1 MMFADNKEDDDVASI
16 IIGGRTIYRNTSF
29 SKLKSK
35 SGSKRRRRR
44 RSTCNSNS
52 NVISISIVSII
63 SIIILIIINS
73 SMLLRII
80 SGCSGLAVLRH
91 RLTSSSSRCGIG
103 SADIVV
109 VGCHAFARPR
119 ITAASLSSS
128 SSPSLSSNLAAVVDD
143 VNDDADDDVKIWKKE
158 EKLVKKVEEHF
169 WWHGAMEPWGIYAV
183 HVLVGKNDVVHHDDD
198 RDSSSVLGVG
208 GGVIDVESA
217 ILRSLKTFGHYNTSS
232 SSTNEKNGTTT
243 AATLVVTRTE
253 QQQQQSAA
261 DTDADADTVI
271 IGGYKKVDVGGK
283 NEDIALEQQQQQQHI
298 IMEQIK
304 NVARGNPMT
313 PQQLLQ
319 LGAVWYLSSE
329 DYQQNLEDDNNNAD
343 ECTTTTNDDQDQVNT
358 PLTKATKQNQNQ
370 KYRRSVLRKVKPKRL
385 SLRNS
390 THNADPGSAPSSV
403 LLLREGDYLRIHY
416 NPRRYPEV
424 YSIPFSL
431 SSSSWRDTSIGTATD
446 NNNNNNNKGHEHEH
460 EHEYEH
466 NGGIIHQQGPG
477 YMIVNKPSFIPVHA
491 NVDNA
496 IENVVYQLWMR
507 QQQQQQYHQRFK
519 NSSSDSYNDRTDQE
533 RCNNNNNNNTS
544 SSSSSMLTNT
554 VPHTERGE
562 DERGDRKTTSLVVDE
577 EFKFSESENDN
588 DNQEPYIAPCQRYV

>member
-63 SIIILIIINS
+63 SIIIIIIINS

-261 DTDADADTVI
+261 DTDADADTAI

-424 YSIPFSL
+424 YS
-431 SSSSWRDTSIGTATD
+431 WRDTSIGTATD

-507 QQQQQQYHQRFK
+507 QQQQYHQRFK
-519 NSSSDSYNDRTDQE
+519 NSSSDS
-533 RCNNNNNNNTS
+533 
-544 SSSSSMLTNT
+544 
-554 VPHTERGE
+554 TERGE

>member
-1 MMFADNKEDDDVASI
+1 MFADNKEEDDVASI

-29 SKLKSK
+29 SKLKLK

-44 RSTCNSNS
+44 SSTCNSNS

-63 SIIILIIINS
+63 SIIIIIIINS

-158 EKLVKKVEEHF
+158 EKLVKKEEEYF

-232 SSTNEKNGTTT
+232 NSTNEKNGTMT

-253 QQQQQSAA
+253 QQQQSAA
-261 DTDADADTVI
+261 DTDADADTTI
-271 IGGYKKVDVGGK
+271 IGGCKIVDVGDK

-507 QQQQQQYHQRFK
+507 QQQQYHQRFK
-519 NSSSDSYNDRTDQE
+519 NSSSDS
-533 RCNNNNNNNTS
+533 
-544 SSSSSMLTNT
+544 
-554 VPHTERGE
+554 TERGE

>member
-44 RSTCNSNS
+44 SSTCNSNS

-143 VNDDADDDVKIWKKE
+143 VNDDDDDDDDDVKIWKKE
-158 EKLVKKVEEHF
+158 EKLVKKEEEYF

-232 SSTNEKNGTTT
+232 NSTNEKNGTTT

-261 DTDADADTVI
+261 DTDADADTAI

-358 PLTKATKQNQNQ
+358 PPTKATKQNQNP

-424 YSIPFSL
+424 YTIPW

-507 QQQQQQYHQRFK
+507 QQQQYHQRFK
-519 NSSSDSYNDRTDQE
+519 NSSSDS
-533 RCNNNNNNNTS
+533 
-544 SSSSSMLTNT
+544 
-554 VPHTERGE
+554 TERGE